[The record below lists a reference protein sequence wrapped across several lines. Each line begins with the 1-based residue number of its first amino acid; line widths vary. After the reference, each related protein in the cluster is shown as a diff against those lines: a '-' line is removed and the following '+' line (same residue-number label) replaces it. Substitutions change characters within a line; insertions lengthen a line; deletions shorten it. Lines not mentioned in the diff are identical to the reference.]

1 VVWSLATGAAAAI
14 ALICY
19 LLAGREQLV
28 VIAVVLSSLYPVIP
42 VVLGLVV
49 LGEKLTRIRT
59 MGLIAALLA
68 VALLVFD

>member
-1 VVWSLATGAAAAI
+1 
-14 ALICY
+14 
-19 LLAGREQLV
+19 
-28 VIAVVLSSLYPVIP
+28 VVLSSLYPVIP